1 MYGDEILRGAF
12 IFPLLLMAVIAL
24 VITVLEYY
32 KERKELQKRIKE
44 LENERVILLAALL
57 SFENNK
63 GA

>member
-1 MYGDEILRGAF
+1 MYGDEILRGVF
-12 IFPLLLMAVIAL
+12 IFPLLLMTVIAL

-44 LENERVILLAALL
+44 LENERVILLTALL